1 MGRKRLPKGADYYF
15 IRVKTMKVV
24 QTADCYFE
32 SDDLRWDG
40 GNYFLDGRNA
50 KKCLEVIQEKYADQ
64 LADLAE
70 REEDAQ
76 YLGVR
81 ALANIARRATAKQRK
96 EDDATLVSDLVIA
109 YGEYRERVRAVEADR
124 KAVMDAINKIIVKYS
139 SKEK

>member
-1 MGRKRLPKGADYYF
+1 MGRKRQPKGANYYF

-50 KKCLEVIQEKYADQ
+50 KKCLEVIQEKYAEP

-81 ALANIARRATAKQRK
+81 ALANIARRATAKERK
-96 EDDATLVSDLVIA
+96 EDDATLVADLVIA
-109 YGEYRERVRAVEADR
+109 YGEYRERVKAVENDR

-139 SKEK
+139 NKEK